1 VSRES
6 SVRER
11 RRGGA
16 AIRFTAAVVAA
27 AAALGGAPARGQV
40 TDQEIPLGICAP
52 FSGVAKELGVQM
64 RLGLDVAFAAANE
77 AGGVHGRRV
86 RLAAMDDGYE
96 PARTGTCMKELV
108 EGKKVLAVVG
118 SVGTPTAAV
127 AVPYANEKG
136 VIFFGAFSGAG
147 LLRNDPPDRFVFN
160 YRASYAEETAAIVRH
175 LVEVRRIDVNR
186 IAVLGQD
193 DAFGQAGFEG
203 VARAMRHYKRDPA
216 KVLRVSYKRGSA
228 DVEEAVKA
236 VRKAGAQV
244 KAVVMVATYKP
255 AARFIEKLRDAGA
268 DLVFTNVSFV
278 GSSELAEELS
288 QLGPKYAD
296 GVLVTQVVPNPASQ
310 ASAILKFREQLK
322 RHAPGEKAG
331 FVALE
336 GWLVGRLFLEGLQRA
351 GKALDTD
358 RLIDALETIR
368 GLDLGIG
375 VPLTF
380 SPSEHQ
386 ASHRIWGTVMDGKG
400 AFSAI
405 ELE

>member
-1 VSRES
+1 VSTEAT
-6 SVRER
+6 VRER
-11 RRGGA
+11 RRGGV
-16 AIRFTAAVVAA
+16 AVVGLLLVA
-27 AAALGGAPARGQV
+27 AAALGGAEARAQV
-40 TDQEIPLGICAP
+40 TDLEIPLGLCAP

-64 RLGLDVAFAAANE
+64 RLGLEVAFAAANE

-86 RLAAMDDGYE
+86 RLAAMDDGYD

-108 EGKKVLAVVG
+108 EAKKVLAVVG

-127 AVPYANEKG
+127 AVPYANERG
-136 VIFFGAFSGAG
+136 VLFFGAFSGAA

-160 YRASYAEETAAIVRH
+160 YRASYAEETAAIVRY
-175 LVEVRRIDVNR
+175 LVEVRRLDPARV
-186 IAVLGQD
+186 AVFAQD

-203 VARAMRHYKRDPA
+203 VAKVMRQYKRDPA
-216 KVLRVSYKRGSA
+216 KVLRVGYKRNTA
-228 DVEEAVKA
+228 DVDEAVKA
-236 VRKAGAQV
+236 VKKAGAQV

-296 GVLVTQVVPNPASQ
+296 GVLVTQVVPNPAAQ
-310 ASAILKFREQLK
+310 ASAMLKFREQLK
-322 RHAPGEKAG
+322 RHAPGEKPG

-351 GKALDTD
+351 GKKLDTD
-358 RLIDALETIR
+358 GLIDALETIR

-386 ASHRIWGTVMDGKG
+386 ASHRVWGTVMDGKG
-400 AFSAI
+400 NFSAVD
-405 ELE
+405 LE

>member
-1 VSRES
+1 
-6 SVRER
+6 
-11 RRGGA
+11 
-16 AIRFTAAVVAA
+16 VVALRLCLA
-27 AAALGGAPARGQV
+27 VAAALGWAGARAQV
-40 TDQEIPLGICAP
+40 TDVEVPLGICAP

-86 RLAAMDDGYE
+86 RLAAMDDGYD
-96 PARTGTCMKELV
+96 PTRTTTCMKELV
-108 EGKKVLAVVG
+108 EKKKVLAVIG

-136 VIFFGAFSGAG
+136 VIFFGAFSGAA

-160 YRASYAEETAAIVRH
+160 YRASYAEETAAIVRY
-175 LVEVRRIDVNR
+175 LVEVRRIDPAR
-186 IAVLGQD
+186 IAVLAQE
-193 DAFGQAGFEG
+193 DAFGQAGFDG
-203 VARAMRHYKRDPA
+203 VAKAMRQLKRDPA
-216 KVLRVSYKRGSA
+216 KVLRVGYKRNSA
-228 DVEEAVKA
+228 DVDEAVKA
-236 VRKAGAQV
+236 VKKAGGQV

-268 DLVFTNVSFV
+268 DLIFTNVSFV
-278 GSSELAEELS
+278 GSNELAEELT
-288 QLGPKYAD
+288 QLGPKYAE

-310 ASAILKFREQLK
+310 ASAIMKFREQLK

-336 GWLVGRLFLEGLQRA
+336 GWLVGRLFLEGLQRT
-351 GKALDTD
+351 GKKLDTD
-358 RLIDALETIR
+358 SLIEALETIR

-386 ASHRIWGTVMDGKG
+386 ASHRVWGTVMDGKG
-400 AFSAI
+400 AFSAVD
-405 ELE
+405 LD

>member
-1 VSRES
+1 MRVKT
-6 SVRER
+6 
-11 RRGGA
+11 RGG
-16 AIRFTAAVVAA
+16 VVILRLSLAL
-27 AAALGGAPARGQV
+27 AAALGGEGARAEV
-40 TDQEIPLGICAP
+40 TDAEVPLGICAP

-86 RLAAMDDGYE
+86 RLAAMDDGYD
-96 PARTGTCMKELV
+96 PARTVTCMKGLV

-136 VIFFGAFSGAG
+136 VLFFGAFSGAP
-147 LLRNDPPDRFVFN
+147 LLRNDPPDRYVFN

-175 LVEVRRIDVNR
+175 LVEVRRVDPAR
-186 IAVLGQD
+186 IAVFAQE
-193 DAFGQAGFEG
+193 DAFGQAGFDG
-203 VARAMRHYKRDPA
+203 VAKVMRQYKRDPA
-216 KVLRVSYKRGSA
+216 KVLRVGYKRNTA
-228 DVEEAVKA
+228 DVDEAVKA

-268 DLVFTNVSFV
+268 DLIFTNVSFV
-278 GSSELAEELS
+278 GSNELAEELT
-288 QLGPKYAD
+288 QLGPKYAE

-310 ASAILKFREQLK
+310 ASAMIKFREQLK

-336 GWLVGRLFLEGLQRA
+336 GWLVGRLLLEGLQRA
-351 GKALDTD
+351 GKKLDTD
-358 RLIDALETIR
+358 SLIDALETIR

-375 VPLTF
+375 VPLGF

-386 ASHRIWGTVMDGKG
+386 ASHRVWGTVMDGKG
-400 AFSAI
+400 AFSAVD
-405 ELE
+405 LE